1 MLFSCISPF
10 LVFGFIAAFISTKNV
25 DKEDTTFMVGL
36 WKFRDTKAFIF
47 YILAIIIV
55 VGLPAGLLVLIIP
68 KVIKAAALAFIIKVI
83 GVTWA
88 GFALILPMSI
98 IQKRFS
104 WIDLHP
110 QDETE

>member
-1 MLFSCISPF
+1 MA
-10 LVFGFIAAFISTKNV
+10 FGFIFGFMLTKNAE
-25 DKEDTTFMVGL
+25 KEDTTFMVGL
-36 WKFRDTKAFIF
+36 WKFRDTKAFLL

-55 VGLPAGLLVLIIP
+55 VGVPAGLLVLIIP
-68 KVIKAAALAFIIKVI
+68 KVIKAAALAFIVKVI